1 MLGRYDNFPKSVHNI
16 SDFLTPSKLKKLQ
29 TAIVEA
35 LYKLNSQTFALEEVT
50 TPSTPECNV
59 TFEFGVAEDSD
70 FNYLNPEERDKL
82 LKTIQKR
89 PFSILDYFC
98 LVRYCKRKMDKKTTL
113 KSDYYMLRFLFE
125 KEFVQLQI
133 YHEKGL
139 MYTTPKDLPEFLINK
154 INAESN
160 RKLLK
165 PYET

>member
-1 MLGRYDNFPKSVHNI
+1 MLGLYDNFPKSVHNI
-16 SDFLTPSKLKKLQ
+16 SDFSTPSKLKKLQ

-35 LYKLNSQTFALEEVT
+35 LFKLNSQTFALEEVT
-50 TPSTPECNV
+50 TPSTPECRV
-59 TFEFGVAEDSD
+59 TFEFGVAEDRD
-70 FNYLNPEERDKL
+70 FNYLNSEEKDKL
-82 LKTIQKR
+82 LKVIQKK

-98 LVRYCKRKMDKKTTL
+98 ILRYCKTKMDKKTTL

-139 MYTTPKDLPEFLINK
+139 MYATPKDLPEFLVDR
-154 INAESN
+154 INAESA

-165 PYET
+165 PL